1 MDIEGIHRR
10 PDHPHGSNRR
20 RILPQIDAAERR
32 DRMHRFSGYIAV
44 HDAHLRCA
52 PLLRLRALVKLG
64 KYFVTSVCRTDF
76 SV

>member
-1 MDIEGIHRR
+1 MDRPMDIDGTHRR

-44 HDAHLRCA
+44 HDAHQWCV
-52 PLLRLRALVKLG
+52 PLPHHHLWLSWANIL
-64 KYFVTSVCRTDF
+64 
-76 SV
+76 